1 MGAPMVHSSVT
12 VGSQARV
19 LHFTFK
25 YNIVSAFTSENSSN
39 YTNNT
44 NLQVLFYTKVSLG
57 YIRKVNS

>member
-12 VGSQARV
+12 VGS
-19 LHFTFK
+19 HFTFK
-25 YNIVSAFTSENSSN
+25 YNIVSAFSSENSSN